1 MADIIVNVQDFPYVV
16 SNTINNVRISVGQ
29 VILFKSVHIN
39 ALLLQDNN
47 LVESKF
53 FTITGDEYNNWSND
67 DQYLVDLVMSKL
79 GMTPINVTVTTQ

>member
-1 MADIIVNVQDFPYVV
+1 MAEIIVNVQDFPYVV

-47 LVESKF
+47 LIESKF

-79 GMTPINVTVTTQ
+79 GMTPTSVNVVTQ

>member
-29 VILFKSVHIN
+29 VILFKSIHIN

-53 FTITGDEYNNWSND
+53 FTITGDEYANWSND
-67 DQYLVDLVMSKL
+67 DQYIVDLVMSKL
-79 GMTPINVTVTTQ
+79 GMTPINVTVVTH